1 VANEN
6 QDNLK
11 YPIGRY
17 QAPAVIS
24 PDIRAGWIEQM
35 AVLPANFSK
44 AVAGLNDAQLD
55 TPYRPGGWTVRQVVH
70 HVPDSHMNSYMRFR
84 LALTEDVP
92 LIKPYEEAAWAK
104 LSDAHSGP
112 VAASLMLLDGLH
124 QRFVLLLRSPSR
136 TRRKTSGLDAGP
148 LCLAFAAPYRA
159 HYQSP
164 SARSL
169 AIAII
174 RQFRGRAPVTLTSRT
189 SRAARQSAFSSLHLE
204 QSVRPDGPSTRYSP
218 ATPAKHDAGT
228 DAGRTSATVQLRR

>member
-1 VANEN
+1 MANEN

-124 QRFVLLLRSPSR
+124 QRFVLLLRSLSDADFAR
-136 TRRKTSGLDAGP
+136 TFRHPELGEKRLDWTLGLYAW
-148 LCLAFAAPYRA
+148 
-159 HYQSP
+159 H
-164 SARSL
+164 
-169 AIAII
+169 
-174 RQFRGRAPVTLTSRT
+174 
-189 SRAARQSAFSSLHLE
+189 SLHHTAHITNLRARE
-204 QSVRPDGPSTRYSP
+204 
-218 ATPAKHDAGT
+218 AW
-228 DAGRTSATVQLRR
+228 QLP